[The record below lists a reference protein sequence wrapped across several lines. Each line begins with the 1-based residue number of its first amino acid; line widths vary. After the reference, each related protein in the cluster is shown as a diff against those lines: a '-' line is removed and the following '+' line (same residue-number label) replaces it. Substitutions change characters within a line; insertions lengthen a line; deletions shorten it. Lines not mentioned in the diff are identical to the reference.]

1 MKGTGSNVSAADESL
16 VVAPSSMALW
26 QPAIW
31 LRARRRGTGQG
42 RKEHNCTRAAAAA
55 RSREPGTTA
64 SQLTVESAYA
74 TGPLWAVQGLAGFRY
89 GLRFDE
95 FIVAS
100 SDYIEQLQENP

>member
-1 MKGTGSNVSAADESL
+1 VKGTGSNVSAADESL
-16 VVAPSSMALW
+16 VVAPSSMAQW

-42 RKEHNCTRAAAAA
+42 RKEHNCTRAA
-55 RSREPGTTA
+55 RSKEPGTAA

-74 TGPLWAVQGLAGFRY
+74 TGPLWAVQGVAGFRY

-100 SDYIEQLQENP
+100 SEYIEQL